1 MTPMIVFF
9 RIAKYLL
16 ALSAALTISVAVM
29 RLSYMLI
36 PLIDY
41 GLLIF
46 LAPFVLIGTVWI
58 FGEVFFRTASALE
71 RRIAHMEKRR
81 KGMGVDS

>member
-1 MTPMIVFF
+1 MIVIL

-16 ALSAALTISVAVM
+16 ALSAALTISVIVIC
-29 RLSYMLI
+29 LSYILI

-41 GLLIF
+41 GLLIL

-58 FGEVFFRTASALE
+58 FGEVFFRTAAALE
-71 RRIAHMEKRR
+71 KRIALVEQRR
-81 KGMGVDS
+81 KGAARKGQE